1 MRGGK
6 SMNKR
11 IFTLLAMAPLALFAS
26 DANVETDILERTVNF
41 LIFISIIYYLLADKI
56 KAYFNG
62 RTKSIQDELDKVQE
76 MLKASEAKVVE
87 AKQEIENAKK
97 IAAELVD
104 SAKSDIDSIKNKI
117 EKAVEQEIAYLS
129 KSFDEKTALEARR
142 VKKEVVESVL
152 NQLLSDDNIAISQE
166 EISNIIL
173 KKVA

>member
-1 MRGGK
+1 
-6 SMNKR
+6 MNKK
-11 IFTLLAMAPLALFAS
+11 IFTLLAIAPLALFAS

-56 KAYFNG
+56 KAFFSD
-62 RTKSIQDELDKVQE
+62 RTQSIQAELDKVQE
-76 MLKASEAKVVE
+76 MLKASEDKVSE

-104 SAKSDIDSIKNKI
+104 SAKSDIESIKSKI
-117 EKAVEQEIAYLS
+117 EANVEQEIAYLS

-152 NQLLSDDNIAISQE
+152 DQLLSDENIAVSQQD
-166 EISNIIL
+166 ITNIIL